1 MCKHQ
6 EIARLFSI
14 LCVKSVKLQITSCTN
29 RATGNWLRQS
39 DLQIMGFD
47 GSDSRNCLHNLSHF
61 NRLLFMQILLE
72 ERMPHI
78 LHVFFFND
86 RLLSTSSSSLYS
98 SMCCDVWY
106 RRQQVWWCYS
116 GKCKG
121 SSFNFP
127 KNFSK
132 KRTHVKNMYLKD
144 KARVQLSRFIRH
156 RKKQLK

>member
-6 EIARLFSI
+6 EFARLFSI

-39 DLQIMGFD
+39 DRQIMGFD

-78 LHVFFFND
+78 LHVFFLMTGSFP
-86 RLLSTSSSSLYS
+86 LLLLHYIHQCVVTFDIDASRY
-98 SMCCDVWY
+98 DGVI
-106 RRQQVWWCYS
+106 QVNA
-116 GKCKG
+116 KG
-121 SSFNFP
+121 PVLTFQRIFL
-127 KNFSK
+127 K
-132 KRTHVKNMYLKD
+132 KEHM
-144 KARVQLSRFIRH
+144 
-156 RKKQLK
+156 